1 MSKIDQHG
9 ELEKQ
14 PFSYRVTKDG
24 LVFLEFR
31 GATVKTI
38 AGEHAKKFLTKTATL
53 EGLALQ
59 LVLAKLTGN
68 FKRGN
73 EKPPSTKLK

>member
-1 MSKIDQHG
+1 MKRIDQHG
-9 ELEKQ
+9 ELELE
-14 PFSYRVTKDG
+14 PFSYRATKDG
-24 LVFLEFR
+24 LVFLEYQR
-31 GATVKTI
+31 ATVKTL
-38 AGEHAKKFLTKTATL
+38 AGENAKKFLKKIGAL

-73 EKPPSTKLK
+73 EK

>member
-1 MSKIDQHG
+1 MKKIDKHG
-9 ELEKQ
+9 ELELQ
-14 PFSYRVTKDG
+14 PFSYRATKDG
-24 LVFLEFR
+24 LVFLEFH

-38 AGEHAKKFLTKTATL
+38 AGDNAKKFLKKTTAL
-53 EGLALQ
+53 EGLELQ

-73 EKPPSTKLK
+73 EK

>member
-1 MSKIDQHG
+1 MSKIDKRG
-9 ELEKQ
+9 ELELE
-14 PFSYRVTKDG
+14 PFSYRATKDG
-24 LVFLEFR
+24 LVFLEYH

-38 AGEHAKKFLTKTATL
+38 AGENAKKFLKKVSAL

-73 EKPPSTKLK
+73 EK

>member
-1 MSKIDQHG
+1 MGKIDKRG
-9 ELEKQ
+9 ELEKE
-14 PFSYRVTKDG
+14 PFSYRATKDG
-24 LVFLEFR
+24 LVFLEFH

-38 AGEHAKKFLTKTATL
+38 SGENAKKFLKKVAAL
-53 EGLALQ
+53 EGLELQ

-73 EKPPSTKLK
+73 EK

>member
-1 MSKIDQHG
+1 MKKIDKHG
-9 ELEKQ
+9 ELEKE
-14 PFSYRVTKDG
+14 PFSYRATKDG

-38 AGEHAKKFLTKTATL
+38 SGEQAKKFLKKIAAL
-53 EGLALQ
+53 EGLELQ

-73 EKPPSTKLK
+73 EK

>member
-1 MSKIDQHG
+1 MLKVDKHG
-9 ELEKQ
+9 ELEQ
-14 PFSYRVTKDG
+14 EPFSYRATKDG
-24 LVFLEFR
+24 LVFLEFY

-38 AGEHAKKFLTKTATL
+38 ARENAKKFLKKVVAL

-73 EKPPSTKLK
+73 EK

>member
-1 MSKIDQHG
+1 MSKIDKHG
-9 ELEKQ
+9 ELGKF
-14 PFSYRVTKDG
+14 PFSYRATKDG
-24 LVFLEFR
+24 FVFLEFH

-38 AGEHAKKFLTKTATL
+38 SGENAKKFLKKIDAL
-53 EGLALQ
+53 EGLELQ

-73 EKPPSTKLK
+73 ET

>member
-1 MSKIDQHG
+1 MKKIDKHG
-9 ELEKQ
+9 ELEKE
-14 PFSYRVTKDG
+14 PFSYHATKDG
-24 LVFLEFR
+24 LVFLEYH
-31 GATVKTI
+31 GATVKTLS
-38 AGEHAKKFLTKTATL
+38 GENAKKFLKKTVVL

-73 EKPPSTKLK
+73 EK

>member
-1 MSKIDQHG
+1 MKKIDKHG
-9 ELEKQ
+9 ELELE
-14 PFSYRVTKDG
+14 PFSYRATKDG

-38 AGEHAKKFLTKTATL
+38 AGENAKKFLKKAGSLDGL
-53 EGLALQ
+53 ELQ

-68 FKRGN
+68 FKHGN
-73 EKPPSTKLK
+73 EK

>member
-1 MSKIDQHG
+1 MKKIDKYG
-9 ELEKQ
+9 ELELE
-14 PFSYRVTKDG
+14 PFSYRAIKDG
-24 LVFLEFR
+24 LVFLEFH

-38 AGEHAKKFLTKTATL
+38 AGESAKKFLKKTAAL

-73 EKPPSTKLK
+73 EK

>member
-1 MSKIDQHG
+1 MKKIDKHG
-9 ELEKQ
+9 ELEKE
-14 PFSYRVTKDG
+14 PFSYRATKDG
-24 LVFLEFR
+24 LVFLEYQ

-38 AGEHAKKFLTKTATL
+38 AGEPAKNFLKKAAVL

-68 FKRGN
+68 FKHGN
-73 EKPPSTKLK
+73 EK